1 MPILPHKVCLVF
13 IGNEFCLNFTY
24 IKIAVALFCHV
35 GVIDVDD
42 KEIIHNDI
50 TSVSA
55 DEKEVKDA
63 HMAIMKFREDVV
75 EESRPRQL
83 FSVSRMEGFE
93 ELKRDVFVCYKGRR
107 NKLMARPRVFF
118 EGEEGAGSGPVC
130 EFLSC
135 AMKIVDQGMQI
146 SSKPT
151 IFFEG
156 EKDHRLPVHDE
167 ALRITGSFKAVGRI
181 IGHCALHNSP
191 SLHGI
196 SPAIVHYLCNPSKE
210 YDEKPPPLSIND
222 LLDTDLREC
231 ISEVCIS

>member
-1 MPILPHKVCLVF
+1 MLPHKVCLVC
-13 IGNEFCLNFTY
+13 IGNKFCLNFTS
-24 IKIAVALFCHV
+24 IKIAIALFCHV

-42 KEIIHNDI
+42 EEIIHNDI

-63 HMAIMKFREDVV
+63 HTAIMKFREDVV
-75 EESRPRQL
+75 EENGPRQL

-107 NKLMARPRVFF
+107 NKLMARPRVLF
-118 EGEEGAGSGPVC
+118 EGEEGAASGPVR

-135 AMKIVDQGMQI
+135 AMKIVDQGMRI
-146 SSKPT
+146 SS

-167 ALRITGSFKAVGRI
+167 AIRITGSFKAVGRI
-181 IGHCALHNSP
+181 IGHCALHNGP

-196 SPAIVHYLCNPSKE
+196 SPAIVHYLCNSSKE

-222 LLDTDLREC
+222 LPDTDLREC
-231 ISEVCIS
+231 VSEVCIS